1 MRIPITED
9 PESHN
14 AGALRIASL
23 INEGIATQSDYY
35 WLVSK
40 WARTAIGRWCQMRD
54 PEAVAAAKKCVQ
66 AVLDYF
72 YGDWRERL
80 ITMDGQKGETAWR
93 KECLWLEEVQ
103 RSLPFASA
111 LSNWEAVKRIAAYPP
126 EDMFPEAAKAKGEGA
141 WGRAVLS
148 YLRGEPRNKIE
159 AFIAK
164 AESKKTKRL
173 ILLGPVLRTLMDQH
187 ERKFADALLGLPPK
201 KWTLGSWFE
210 RKERNANQHGRS
222 AQGN

>member
-1 MRIPITED
+1 
-9 PESHN
+9 
-14 AGALRIASL
+14 
-23 INEGIATQSDYY
+23 
-35 WLVSK
+35 
-40 WARTAIGRWCQMRD
+40 MRD

-187 ERKFADALLGLPPK
+187 ERKFADALLAYLAYYRKSEFKTELDKAIALDGTTLYHVGRKVGLTVQLPEGIAK
-201 KWTLGSWFE
+201 HVVRFE
-210 RKERNANQHGRS
+210 RV
-222 AQGN
+222 